1 MSKNLV
7 AYFSASGV
15 TRNVAEALSGLVDA
29 DLYEIKPVKLY
40 SNADLNWMDDKSRS
54 SVEMRDKNS
63 RPEISGEL
71 PNLEE
76 YENIFIGFP
85 IWWYTAPHIINTF
98 LEKCNI
104 MDKTLIPFATSGG
117 SSIEKSA
124 RDLKSAY
131 PLANWKPG
139 KLIKGRIT
147 KDMLKGWIE

>member
-1 MSKNLV
+1 MSKNLI

-29 DLYEIKPVKLY
+29 DVYEIKPVKLY
-40 SNADLNWMDDKSRS
+40 SNADLNWMDNKSRS
-54 SVEMRDKNS
+54 SLEMQDKNS

-85 IWWYTAPHIINTF
+85 EWWYTAPHIINTF
-98 LEKCNI
+98 LERCNI
-104 MDKTLIPFATSGG
+104 TGKNLIPFATSGG
-117 SSIEKSA
+117 SSIEKST
-124 RDLKSAY
+124 RDLKASY
-131 PLANWKPG
+131 PSANWKPG

-147 KDMLKGWIE
+147 RDMLKGWIE